1 LWTVE
6 YATHDDV
13 ASILSV
19 QRSAFEENQ
28 RRYRFPLP
36 QLRETEED
44 VARDLREA
52 VVLVA
57 RQGEEVIGAVRGR
70 IDGEACEV
78 YDLAV
83 DPAYAHL
90 AVGRSLMSRIEAEAL
105 GRGATRVRLRT
116 GLRDAPAIDFYLK
129 LGYRPTSV
137 VRDDLTEYD
146 QVEFVKELAE

>member
-1 LWTVE
+1 MWTVE
-6 YATHDDV
+6 YAATDDV
-13 ASILSV
+13 ASILNV

-36 QLRETEED
+36 QLRETDED
-44 VARDLREA
+44 VLRDLRDA
-52 VVLVA
+52 IVLVA

-70 IDGEACEV
+70 MDGEVCEV

-105 GRGATRVRLRT
+105 SRGATRVTLRT

-129 LGYRPTSV
+129 LGYRPTSIL
-137 VRDDLTEYD
+137 RDDLTEYD